1 MPVIYIMINRC
12 LFDVIF
18 DVVRVMRYFIC
29 FYINNK
35 IDLLE
40 GGVLA

>member
-1 MPVIYIMINRC
+1 MPVIYIMINPC

-18 DVVRVMRYFIC
+18 YVGRVMRYFIC
-29 FYINNK
+29 FYIKNK
-35 IDLLE
+35 INLLE